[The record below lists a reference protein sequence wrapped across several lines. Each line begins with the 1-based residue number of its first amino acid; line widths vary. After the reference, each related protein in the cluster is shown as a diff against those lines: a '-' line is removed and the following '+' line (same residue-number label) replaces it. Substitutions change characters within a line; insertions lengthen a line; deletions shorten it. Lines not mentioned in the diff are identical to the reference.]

1 MAQVKEVKGPG
12 PRGMGGPKPKVENP
26 GKLLKRIMDEVFKH
40 YLPHCILVL
49 ICIIVSALA
58 NVQASLFLKTL
69 IDDYIVPMTKQAT
82 PDFGPLAGALVRI
95 GCIYAIG
102 VLAAWLNARIMV
114 NVTQGTLRNLRVQ
127 LFTHMESLPIRYFD
141 SHPHGDIMSVYT
153 NDVDTLRQMIS
164 QSIPQLVSSA
174 ITIVSVFTSMC
185 LMSWQLTVV
194 TMLMV
199 TLMLFH
205 MESLPIR
212 YFDSHPHGD
221 IMSVYT
227 NDVDTLRQ
235 MISQSIPQLVSSAI
249 TIVSVFTSMCLM
261 SWQLTVVT
269 MLMVTLMLFCS
280 KKITSMSGKYFVAQ
294 QKDLGKV
301 NGYIEEMMEGQ
312 KVVKVFT
319 HEQKALDGFRQLNDK
334 LKESAKQANSYAN
347 IIMPVTAQLGNT
359 SYAVCALAGAAMA
372 VGNVGGMTLGTVM
385 AFLSLNKG
393 FNMPISQVSM
403 QANSVIMALAGAER
417 IFKMMDETSETD
429 EGYVTLVN
437 VKYGKDDE
445 LVETTERTGIWAW
458 KHPHHDGTT
467 TYHKLAGDIT
477 FTDVDFGYVPEK
489 TVLHGINLYGRP
501 GQKIAFVGSTGAGK
515 TTITNLINRFY
526 DIADGKIRYDGIN
539 IRKIKKDDLRR
550 SLGIVLQDTHLFT
563 GTVMENIRY
572 GRLDATDEECI
583 AAAKLANADGF
594 VKRLPDG
601 YNTMLTNDG
610 ANLSQGQRQLLAI
623 ARAAVADPPVLILDE
638 ATSSIDTRTE
648 ALVQRGMDGLM
659 YGRTSFV
666 IAHRLSTVRNAD
678 CIVVLEQ
685 GRIIERGSHD
695 ELIAKKGK
703 YYQLYTGNLA
713 EN

>member
-1 MAQVKEVKGPG
+1 MAEQKAKVVHGPG
-12 PRGMGGPKPKVENP
+12 PRGMGGPRPKVENP
-26 GKLLKRIMDEVFKH
+26 GKLLKRIMAEVFQH

-49 ICIIVSALA
+49 ICIVVSALA
-58 NVQASLFLKTL
+58 NVQASLFLQTL
-69 IDDYIVPMTKQAT
+69 IDDYIIPMTQQQDPSFA
-82 PDFGPLAGALVRI
+82 PLAGALVRV
-95 GCIYAIG
+95 GCIYVVGI
-102 VLAAWLNARIMV
+102 LAAWLNARIMV
-114 NVTQGTLRNLRVQ
+114 NVTQGTLRNLRTQ
-127 LFTHMESLPIRYFD
+127 LFTHMESL
-141 SHPHGDIMSVYT
+141 SVYT
-153 NDVDTLRQMIS
+153 NDVDTLRQMLS

-174 ITIVSVFTSMC
+174 ITIVSVFASMC
-185 LMSWQLTVV
+185 MLSWQLTIV

-199 TLMLFH
+199 
-205 MESLPIR
+205 
-212 YFDSHPHGD
+212 
-221 IMSVYT
+221 
-227 NDVDTLRQ
+227 
-235 MISQSIPQLVSSAI
+235 A
-249 TIVSVFTSMCLM
+249 
-261 SWQLTVVT
+261 
-269 MLMVTLMLFCS
+269 LMLFCS
-280 KKITSMSGKYFVAQ
+280 KKITQQSGKFFIAQ
-294 QKDLGKV
+294 QRDLGKV

-319 HEQKALDGFRQLNDK
+319 HEQKALEGFRELNDK
-334 LKESAKQANSYAN
+334 LKDSAKQANSFAN
-347 IIMPVTAQLGNT
+347 IMMPVNAQLGNI
-359 SYAVCALAGAAMA
+359 SYAICALVGAAMA
-372 VGNVGGMTLGTVM
+372 VTGMGGVTLGTVM
-385 AFLSLNKG
+385 AFLSLNKS

-403 QANSVIMALAGAER
+403 QANSIIMALAGAER
-417 IFKMMDETSETD
+417 IFKMMDESSETD
-429 EGYVTLVN
+429 EGYVTLIN
-437 VKYGKDDE
+437 AKYDKDDN
-445 LVETTERTGIWAW
+445 LVEANERTGIWAW

-467 TYHKLAGDIT
+467 TYHKLEGDIT
-477 FTDVDFGYVPEK
+477 FTDVDFGYVPNK
-489 TVLHGINLYGRP
+489 TVLHDINLYGRP

-526 DIADGKIRYDGIN
+526 DIQDGKIRYDGIN
-539 IRKIKKDDLRR
+539 IHKIKKADLRR

-572 GRLDATDEECI
+572 GRLEATDEECI
-583 AAAKLANADGF
+583 AAARLANADGF
-594 VKRLPDG
+594 IKRLPEG
-601 YNTMLTNDG
+601 YNTMLTGDG